1 MSSECG
7 ATTVVLSCLRL
18 YSLRIKQNRHII
30 DFSRSF
36 GYFWTFILCGVAL
49 CQYCVWLDKLLYAR
63 SLDVKVCFTYTANPE
78 NYAPSLGKP
87 SHLFLYKKQD
97 LMIIF
102 LVVAI
107 RNYMINSRKRKVK
120 ALHSHLCSCACPIQ
134 RWRTLWRPTLTRR
147 RRVLSPER
155 PSSTAVA
162 PNPKGP
168 SV

>member
-1 MSSECG
+1 MFRGAICQLSAGQQQLFCHVCAFIPSELSRTVILLNIISEHSS
-7 ATTVVLSCLRL
+7 
-18 YSLRIKQNRHII
+18 N
-30 DFSRSF
+30 
-36 GYFWTFILCGVAL
+36 LCGVA
-49 CQYCVWLDKLLYAR
+49 QYCVWLEKLLYAR

-120 ALHSHLCSCACPIQ
+120 ALHSHLCSCVCPIQ